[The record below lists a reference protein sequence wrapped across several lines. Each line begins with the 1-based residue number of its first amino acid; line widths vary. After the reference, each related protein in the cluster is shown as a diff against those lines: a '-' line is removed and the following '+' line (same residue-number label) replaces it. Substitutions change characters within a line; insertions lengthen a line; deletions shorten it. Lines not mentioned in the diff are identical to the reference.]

1 MESNPFQTAL
11 SEQLGPHYA
20 SIPDKNLFKNQ
31 PAYLREV
38 SAPDNLSQIPVLLDS
53 ARLQMFSRIT
63 QCVRDGLAFALIKID
78 SDQLKAANE
87 QIHHDFGDESI
98 RASAGTITQTLATAD
113 LSCEHFV
120 FRSSRAG
127 DELVIFFLSPTSED
141 LEAITAF
148 TQNINRRIQQ
158 VSLPT
163 PSGSK
168 KFTLSSSAGLASS
181 VETVFKNDVENTR
194 LQLKSNTIPHA
205 YNLAHSLVDK
215 ANDRAGAIK
224 VLHELTHFPMEELLS
239 MDPLNYKNYIAKRQG
254 GLRTSTA
261 GWNILLMIDQIITA
275 RFLES
280 KFPSSSQLHFDTAP
294 LETSDPRSTPLLR
307 RIISSYNQIFRN

>member
-1 MESNPFQTAL
+1 MPVITLPDGSKREYPQPLTVA
-11 SEQLGPHYA
+11 EVAA
-20 SIPDKNLFKNQ
+20 SIGAGLAKAALAGRVDGVLVDTSFPIERDVQLAIVTDKD
-31 PAYLREV
+31 A
-38 SAPDNLSQIPVLLDS
+38 
-53 ARLQMFSRIT
+53 
-63 QCVRDGLAFALIKID
+63 DGLDIIRHSTSHLMAYAVKELFPEAQVTIGPVIENGFYYDFACKRP
-78 SDQLKAANE
+78 
-87 QIHHDFGDESI
+87 F
-98 RASAGTITQTLATAD
+98 T
-113 LSCEHFV
+113 
-120 FRSSRAG
+120 
-127 DELVIFFLSPTSED
+127 PED

-148 TQNINRRIQQ
+148 TQNINRRTQQ

-224 VLHELTHFPMEELLS
+224 VLHELTHFPLEELLS

-294 LETSDPRSTPLLR
+294 LETSDPHSTPLLR